1 MTQRIITAII
11 AALIFLPIVFIGGIP
26 FVILIYIM
34 ASICLFEIL
43 RMKKI
48 NLMTVPGILSLFL
61 LWIFLLPINYLN
73 FVQRI
78 GLEGKTALFFLGV
91 LIFLCYSF
99 ISKNTFSF
107 EHIGYCLLSVLYI
120 GIGF

>member
-43 RMKKI
+43 RMKKS
-48 NLMTVPGILSLFL
+48 T
-61 LWIFLLPINYLN
+61 
-73 FVQRI
+73 
-78 GLEGKTALFFLGV
+78 
-91 LIFLCYSF
+91 
-99 ISKNTFSF
+99 
-107 EHIGYCLLSVLYI
+107 
-120 GIGF
+120 